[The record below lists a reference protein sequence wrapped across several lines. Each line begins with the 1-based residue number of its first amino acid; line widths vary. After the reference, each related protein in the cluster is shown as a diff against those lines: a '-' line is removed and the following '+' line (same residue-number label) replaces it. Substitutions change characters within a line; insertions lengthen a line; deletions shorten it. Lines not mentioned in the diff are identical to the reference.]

1 MARFQQEDELF
12 GDDLDAV
19 LELLD
24 KDCEEMEADF
34 ISETADNQSTS
45 QTFPC
50 MLCNKVCIS
59 QRGLTRHTNSKHRE
73 KAITSKEANNYEEI
87 LHPSLLTN
95 FLKLSCEKL
104 AVDECYPAHIMNEF
118 KGKKF
123 NSTEDVFVCYDL
135 IKATVLSF
143 DGNAEKF
150 YPKFYKVFSDA
161 KDPFNGLSRHCSLL
175 LGFELANHVL
185 AYLAGA
191 KVDNDVVTFEHE
203 SNIFMEKDKAIISY
217 LGGYATSTW
226 YRRIRYG
233 KKGMSHHNEYLSFL
247 LACKSD
253 DAIEE
258 AETAPRHKLVNAKNR
273 GGLWNINTD
282 AFDIFSM
289 TESYFQKAT
298 ETFSSKIDS
307 HFIVASLLQ
316 NSLVILNLEKIRSNT
331 QDKVKKEVAFN
342 ILEDLLTLY
351 VRVRAH
357 SYAKKRQQEYKI
369 QSGKAKSRSLRT
381 SIKQQS
387 SSLDTGH

>member
-1 MARFQQEDELF
+1 MARFQQEVELF

-24 KDCEEMEADF
+24 KDCAEMETEF
-34 ISETADNQSTS
+34 ISETVDDECTNKS
-45 QTFPC
+45 FPC
-50 MLCNKVCIS
+50 VLCNKVCIS
-59 QRGLTRHTNSKHRE
+59 QRGLTRHTNSKHRGQSS
-73 KAITSKEANNYEEI
+73 TSEAAANYEDI
-87 LHPSLLTN
+87 LHPSLLTDL
-95 FLKLSCEKL
+95 LKQSCGKL
-104 AVDECYPAHIMNEF
+104 AVDECYPVHIMDEF

-123 NSTEDVFVCYDL
+123 NSMEDISDCYDL
-135 IKATVLSF
+135 IKNVVLSF
-143 DGNAEKF
+143 DGNVEKF

-185 AYLAGA
+185 AHLTGA
-191 KVDNDVVTFEHE
+191 KVQNDVVTFEQE
-203 SNIFMEKDKAIISY
+203 PNFFSEKERAIISY

-233 KKGMSHHNEYLSFL
+233 KREKSHHSEYLSFL

-253 DAIEE
+253 TIEE
-258 AETAPRHKLVNAKNR
+258 AETTRHDLVNVKNR

-289 TESYFQKAT
+289 TESYFKKAT
-298 ETFSSKIDS
+298 ETFSSKVDS
-307 HFIVASLLQ
+307 DFIVASLLQ
-316 NSLVILNLEKIRSNT
+316 NSLVILNLEKIRFNT
-331 QDKVKKEVAFN
+331 QDKVKKEVAMN
-342 ILEDLLTLY
+342 ILEDLLMLY

-357 SYAKKRQQEYKI
+357 SYARSQQQKHKL
-369 QSGKAKSRSLRT
+369 QSGKSKSRSLRT